1 MATSPARIVYDDLA
15 ARRRQLSSGPLGR
28 LISLTQKLIMNIN
41 HIAPSILLLLVV
53 GCSTFESEDSSEMQL
68 SVQRNSEV
76 LRRAINLE
84 IAAPGWRKTLTGA
97 DFVAPG
103 APNHTQP
110 FTTPKSGKLQVQ
122 FTLTDSTGDH
132 LSSGVVSLDIRAD
145 WRWSVDFVL
154 SSQNPFNG
162 CFGCLGYTSFPL
174 DSVFQKGVRDSLYVI
189 WGGNSIKHPVI
200 Y

>member
-1 MATSPARIVYDDLA
+1 M
-15 ARRRQLSSGPLGR
+15 
-28 LISLTQKLIMNIN
+28 KIN
-41 HIAPSILLLLVV
+41 YIAPSILLLLVV
-53 GCSTFESEDSSEMQL
+53 GCSTIESEDSSEVQL
-68 SVQRNSEV
+68 SLQGNSEI
-76 LRRAINLE
+76 LRQAINLDIMTSE
-84 IAAPGWRKTLTGA
+84 WRKVLTGN
-97 DFVAPG
+97 DFAAPG

-132 LSSGVVSLDIRAD
+132 LSSGVVSLDIRVD

-162 CFGCLGYTSFPL
+162 CFGCLGYTSFPV
-174 DSVFQKGVRDSLYVI
+174 DSVFQKGVKDSLYVI